1 MIHLSPQM
9 HRRGGPLCLHAYE
22 VSSIHLTTLS
32 GKTSIKD
39 VFFHNEKP
47 ISPKYI
53 MKEGKTMKQ
62 KIGKI
67 SEAAWVAAVII
78 CGLGV
83 CLSAKSGFGVSMVVA
98 PAYVIYLKVSQALP
112 WFTFGMSEYCLQGL
126 FVILLSIILRR
137 FKWKYP
143 LAFFTALC
151 YGLAL
156 DAWRAVFGTEVY
168 TEMYQRCLA
177 CAGGAVIT
185 AFAIALFLRTYLPQ
199 EVYEL
204 VVKEITEKYKFNMNK
219 VKLIYDWSS
228 LGAAIILMLVL
239 FRRFSFEMIGIGTLI
254 MTVIN
259 TPIIALFGRLLDS
272 RFEFTSAFESFQ
284 EKFNELMN

>member
-1 MIHLSPQM
+1 MVLFYFRLIIVGDKPRPYDVIYGAIRLCTY
-9 HRRGGPLCLHAYE
+9 PLLNRLDTTK
-22 VSSIHLTTLS
+22 SIH
-32 GKTSIKD
+32 
-39 VFFHNEKP
+39 
-47 ISPKYI
+47 
-53 MKEGKTMKQ
+53 MKEGSTMKN
-62 KIGKI
+62 KKGKI
-67 SEAAWVAAVII
+67 AEAAWVAAVII

-98 PAYVIYLKVSQALP
+98 PAYVIYLKVSQTLP
-112 WFTFGMSEYCLQGL
+112 WFTFGMSEYCLQGFL
-126 FVILLSIILRR
+126 IILLSIFLKR

-143 LAFFTALC
+143 LAFLTALC

-168 TEMYQRCLA
+168 AEMYQRCLA

-204 VVKEITEKYKFNMNK
+204 VVKEISDKYKLSVNR
-219 VKLIYDWSS
+219 VKLIYDWTSF
-228 LGAAIILMLVL
+228 GTAIILMLLL
-239 FRRFSFEMIGIGTLI
+239 FKRFSPEMIGAGTLI
-254 MTVIN
+254 MTIIN
-259 TPIIALFGRLLDS
+259 TPIITLFGRFLDS
-272 RFEFTSAFESFQ
+272 RFEFTSAFESFH